1 VQKNHLEYLVGT
13 TTFRL
18 DIGVGSRGP
27 TGESRALK
35 VRAALV
41 KGSKPQVLLGARA
54 YGATLLSGRNVNE
67 SLLLR
72 LNTYAR
78 NEGLFRQAE

>member
-1 VQKNHLEYLVGT
+1 MQKNHLEYPVGT

-18 DIGVGSRGP
+18 DIGIGSRGP

-35 VRAALV
+35 VRARWS
-41 KGSKPQVLLGARA
+41 KGSKPQVLLSAIACGAA
-54 YGATLLSGRNVNE
+54 LLSSRTVNE

-72 LNTYAR
+72 LNTYTR
-78 NEGLFRQAE
+78 NEGLFRQAK